1 MIKNVPKE
9 FEYQQYLREI
19 LIQSEPQIPLYI
31 ATEKDF
37 EKSEGINYPYRSHFY
52 AFGVLH
58 ESDCKLQIGIDTYH
72 LKKKSLTMVGPGIVR
87 NWLSN
92 TWDMKNTTVFFK
104 ESFFKKPFHNNF
116 LLDYK
121 FFKVG
126 ANHVVQLTDDN
137 YTTLNNLLGTLE
149 NFKADQGIARG
160 ILFSILEFINSI
172 YLENL
177 NKSPLSRSEEIT
189 RKFNDLLTRNY
200 RTQKSVGFYADEM
213 NLSAKHLSDVLK
225 ETVGKTVKQSIEA
238 LIVIESQS
246 LLKQTAMDIKEIVY
260 WLGFEDQSYFTK
272 FFKKKTGLTPSDYR
286 LTP

>member
-1 MIKNVPKE
+1 
-9 FEYQQYLREI
+9 
-19 LIQSEPQIPLYI
+19 
-31 ATEKDF
+31 
-37 EKSEGINYPYRSHFY
+37 
-52 AFGVLH
+52 
-58 ESDCKLQIGIDTYH
+58 
-72 LKKKSLTMVGPGIVR
+72 MVGPGIVR